1 MKLIDWCNSNGEFGA
16 KLIRQYTGIS
26 DNNEYYSIDS
36 ITQGKRVKLLWKCD
50 VCEHE
55 WFARLDTRVYNKTEC
70 PRCKCLERNVSGKK
84 HKKISLYEWCL
95 NNGEFGKQLLDEFTG
110 VDNLGYP
117 INIKEISYGSN
128 KYVHFKCKEEHEWD
142 AQIMNRT
149 HNKTICPICRKKA
162 SYDKSLYDWAIENN
176 EYGQQILS
184 EMTLDNVNIKELSYK
199 SAKRFSFTCSTCGYT
214 WKTRLLHRT
223 VYRTGCPMC
232 NRASTSFG
240 EQLIYRYYNKI
251 FKNVHNRI
259 KTTNGYEF
267 DIAIFDVNTCIEYNG
282 ELWHSDDNTIKRDNE
297 KRELCHKHNINLIT
311 VWQSS
316 KNIRDNNND
325 ICVNNTKVYK
335 NAYEMIMG
343 INKRIGITEIDE
355 DKLKEAMNEAYQ
367 YMNYN

>member
-1 MKLIDWCNSNGEFGA
+1 MRLIDWCNSNGEFGA

-26 DNNEYYSIDS
+26 EDNEYHSMDS
-36 ITQGKRVKLLWKCD
+36 LTHGKKVRLLWKCD

-70 PRCKCLERNVSGKK
+70 PRCKCIERNVSGKK
-84 HKKISLYEWCL
+84 HKKVSLYEWCL
-95 NNGEFGKQLLDEFTG
+95 DNGEFGQTVMKRFIGKDQYGNDLD
-110 VDNLGYP
+110 
-117 INIKEISYGSN
+117 IKNISYASN
-128 KYVHFKCKEEHEWD
+128 VKAMFRCEHGHEWKSSV
-142 AQIMNRT
+142 ATMVF
-149 HNKTICPICRKKA
+149 NKTGCPVCKALEFGKSLEDWANENGEYGKLVMSEIDLQGAKA
-162 SYDKSLYDWAIENN
+162 SSISCK
-176 EYGQQILS
+176 
-184 EMTLDNVNIKELSYK
+184 T
-199 SAKRFSFTCSTCGYT
+199 AKRFSFTCSACGYT
-214 WKTRLLHRT
+214 WQTRLLHRT
-223 VYRTGCPMC
+223 VYRTGCTMC

-282 ELWHSDDNTIKRDNE
+282 ELWHSDDNTIKRDKE
-297 KRELCHKHNINLIT
+297 KRELCNKHNINLIT

-316 KNIRDNNND
+316 KNISSNNND
-325 ICVNNTKVYK
+325 ICVNNPKVYK
-335 NAYEMIMG
+335 NAYEMVEC

-367 YMNYN
+367 YMNYNK